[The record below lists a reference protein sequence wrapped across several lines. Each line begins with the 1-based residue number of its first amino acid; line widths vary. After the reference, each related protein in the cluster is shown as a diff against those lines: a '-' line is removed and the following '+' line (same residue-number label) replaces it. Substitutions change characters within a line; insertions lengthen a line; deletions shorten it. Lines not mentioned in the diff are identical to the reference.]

1 MHFSFSRNG
10 GKVFFFFF
18 FFFFFFYS
26 LCFFFYFFFF
36 KERRESFFFFFFFF
50 CNTQT
55 RCEIWKI
62 SFLKYVMRYANQDH
76 FADISEGKKT

>member
-1 MHFSFSRNG
+1 MHFSFFSEG
-10 GKVFFFFF
+10 
-18 FFFFFFYS
+18 
-26 LCFFFYFFFF
+26 
-36 KERRESFFFFFFFF
+36 RESFFF

>member
-1 MHFSFSRNG
+1 MKTDKTLKILPFNFFLSPKDQMHFSFSRNG

-18 FFFFFFYS
+18 FAI
-26 LCFFFYFFFF
+26 L
-36 KERRESFFFFFFFF
+36 
-50 CNTQT
+50 QT

-76 FADISEGKKT
+76 FADISEGKKP

>member
-1 MHFSFSRNG
+1 MHFSFSRNE

-18 FFFFFFYS
+18 FFFAI
-26 LCFFFYFFFF
+26 L
-36 KERRESFFFFFFFF
+36 
-50 CNTQT
+50 QT

-62 SFLKYVMRYANQDH
+62 SLLKYVMRYANQDH

>member
-1 MHFSFSRNG
+1 MHFSFSRNE
-10 GKVFFFFF
+10 GKVFFFLFF
-18 FFFFFFYS
+18 FFAI
-26 LCFFFYFFFF
+26 L
-36 KERRESFFFFFFFF
+36 
-50 CNTQT
+50 QT

>member
-10 GKVFFFFF
+10 GKV
-18 FFFFFFYS
+18 
-26 LCFFFYFFFF
+26 
-36 KERRESFFFFFFFF
+36 FFFFF

>member
-18 FFFFFFYS
+18 FNTQTLCEIWKIFFFT
-26 LCFFFYFFFF
+26 
-36 KERRESFFFFFFFF
+36 KRRESFFFFFF